1 MGWRADMRIC
11 GAVKRGVLFLGSG
24 DFERLIL
31 GPRCCFSGGFV
42 FRDRCG
48 RLISDGLF
56 HVWDG
61 GVEPPF
67 FFMLQQFFSRMK
79 ALVFISFLH
88 FQNRSL
94 IALLVYPSIVCI
106 FAHHHPFLFI
116 YFNGGGL
123 GLCSVRSV
131 YTVFGCIFSLLHV
144 FAFFTTTIATGQ
156 LLPPLNQKRSHCR
169 KTCCHI
175 TTEQMSIRYDYDT
188 KFNDTPQTFAS
199 PRVRC
204 DRCLHP
210 DITAH
215 VVLAG
220 PWLRH
225 RLHAGTPLAIPK
237 RFNTQ
242 LCKFAAGTYQ
252 ATSDDLLTVDG
263 KVAQQI
269 EWTEGK
275 KASVASNH
283 ICDLNSR
290 SYDPR
295 CCF

>member
-24 DFERLIL
+24 NLERLIL

-106 FAHHHPFLFI
+106 FAHHHPFLFSI
-116 YFNGGGL
+116 SMVVGWD
-123 GLCSVRSV
+123 SVRCALCTHFLV
-131 YTVFGCIFSLLHV
+131 VFFLFFMFLLSSR
-144 FAFFTTTIATGQ
+144 
-156 LLPPLNQKRSHCR
+156 LLLLLDSYYHPS
-169 KTCCHI
+169 
-175 TTEQMSIRYDYDT
+175 T
-188 KFNDTPQTFAS
+188 KNAPI
-199 PRVRC
+199 VEK
-204 DRCLHP
+204 
-210 DITAH
+210 
-215 VVLAG
+215 
-220 PWLRH
+220 
-225 RLHAGTPLAIPK
+225 HAVT
-237 RFNTQ
+237 
-242 LCKFAAGTYQ
+242 
-252 ATSDDLLTVDG
+252 
-263 KVAQQI
+263 
-269 EWTEGK
+269 
-275 KASVASNH
+275 
-283 ICDLNSR
+283 
-290 SYDPR
+290 
-295 CCF
+295 

>member
-1 MGWRADMRIC
+1 MRTPHFRWLVSCLGRWRRTTILFHATT
-11 GAVKRGVLFLGSG
+11 VLF
-24 DFERLIL
+24 
-31 GPRCCFSGGFV
+31 
-42 FRDRCG
+42 
-48 RLISDGLF
+48 SDESFGL
-56 HVWDG
+56 
-61 GVEPPF
+61 
-67 FFMLQQFFSRMK
+67 
-79 ALVFISFLH
+79 
-88 FQNRSL
+88 
-94 IALLVYPSIVCI
+94 Y
-106 FAHHHPFLFI
+106 FLFTFSKQKLNCAAGI
-116 YFNGGGL
+116 PFDCMYLCTPSPFSFFDFNGGGL

-131 YTVFGCIFSLLHV
+131 YTLFGCIFSLLHV
-144 FAFFTTTIATGQ
+144 LAFFTTTIATGQ

-225 RLHAGTPLAIPK
+225 RLHAGTLLAIPK